1 MSFPYDSLSAA
12 YSGVTDSDP
21 EPRKP
26 YLIAYKYDRRKIRD
40 KGRFRAT
47 GTRTMCAYKLG
58 GIFPV

>member
-47 GTRTMCAYKLG
+47 STRTVCL
-58 GIFPV
+58 